1 MLLSSFFFLFCTNF
15 VLFVTQIWMSF
26 YLSHLLMEKL
36 FSKVDRTFSPLN
48 YSFSLYFLPNFRNR
62 FIPLYTSFSP
72 PVFIAS
78 LRKISSPSST
88 MSHRFASINFV
99 YIFIFV
105 NIIIVIVL
113 EHVKEVSILIWY

>member
-1 MLLSSFFFLFCTNF
+1 
-15 VLFVTQIWMSF
+15 MSF

-48 YSFSLYFLPNFRNR
+48 YSFSLYFLPNCRNR
-62 FIPLYTSFSP
+62 FIPLYTSFTP

-78 LRKISSPSST
+78 LRNISSPSST

-99 YIFIFV
+99 YILIVV
-105 NIIIVIVL
+105 NIVIVTT
-113 EHVKEVSILIWY
+113 VSWNVSKKSLF